1 MCGRPAVGNCG
12 DISGCADHAC
22 PCSDWRYYAPA
33 EPAPVEAPGGQPEAV
48 WREAERGANE
58 GAVID
63 ADDVEVL
70 RRSIYLLS
78 RLADE
83 HVGRCMDATSTAV
96 AGREQQ
102 AAQRLWW
109 AMRIIRAEV
118 GDGRGEG

>member
-1 MCGRPAVGNCG
+1 MSAAVCANCGRATTAPGLVTYCG
-12 DISGCADHAC
+12 EGCEAA
-22 PCSDWRYYAPA
+22 RLAL
-33 EPAPVEAPGGQPEAV
+33 EAPGGQPEAV
-48 WREAERGANE
+48 WREAEAGANE

-70 RRSIYLLS
+70 RRSIYLLG

-83 HVGRCMDATSTAV
+83 HVGRHLDATSTAV

-109 AMRIIRAEV
+109 AMRVVRAEV
-118 GDGRGEG
+118 GDGRGED